1 MTRESIL
8 VVDDEKI
15 LRDFL
20 RETLTRAGYVVGT
33 AEDGEAAIAAAT
45 EDPYALALL
54 DVKMPGRDGI
64 ETLEALRAARP
75 GIAVVMMTAYGTVE
89 SAVRAMRLGAVDYL
103 QKPFGAE
110 KVEEVVERVL
120 EVARLREENRRL
132 AARLTGREGRGALV
146 GGGPAMERILAAVRA
161 AAGSRSTV
169 LVTGESGTGKELVA
183 RALHEMSPR
192 AARPFI
198 KVNCA
203 AIPEGLLESELF
215 GHERGAFTGA
225 VRTRAGH
232 FEAADGGTLLLD
244 EVGEAGPAV
253 QSKLLRVIQEREVT
267 RVGDAKS
274 IKVDVRL
281 VATTNR
287 DLQEAVRSG
296 RFRGDLYYRLNVIPI
311 HLPPLRERRE
321 EIPALVEHFVRRFAA
336 EGGRS
341 VRGTTPEAVERL
353 TSHSWPGNIRELE
366 NVIERAV
373 VMGAGPW
380 IGTEHIALDDDVA
393 ARRSGDGRAPA
404 MGAKRTL
411 EEMERELILATLRD
425 AGGNR
430 TRAAERL
437 GVSVRTIRNKLS
449 RWRAEG
455 ALIEETCRAE

>member
-1 MTRESIL
+1 MKRESIL

-20 RETLTRAGYVVGT
+20 RETLARAGYVVGT
-33 AEDGEAAIAAAT
+33 ADGADAAIAAAA
-45 EDPYALALL
+45 EEPYALALL

-64 ETLEALRAARP
+64 EALEALRAARP
-75 GIAVVMMTAYGTVE
+75 GMAVVMMTAHGTVE
-89 SAVRAMRLGAVDYL
+89 SAVRAMRLGAVDYI
-103 QKPFGAE
+103 QKPFGVE

-120 EVARLREENRRL
+120 EVARLREENRRR
-132 AARLTGREGRGALV
+132 AARLARGEGRGALV
-146 GGGPAMERILAAVRA
+146 GGGPATECVLAAVRA
-161 AAGSRSTV
+161 ASRSRSTV

-253 QSKLLRVIQEREVT
+253 QAKLLRVIQEREVT
-267 RVGDAKS
+267 RVGDARS
-274 IKVDVRL
+274 LKVDVRL

-287 DLQEAVRSG
+287 DLQEEVRGG

-311 HLPPLRERRE
+311 HVPPLRERRE

-336 EGGRS
+336 EGGRA
-341 VRGTTPEAVERL
+341 VRGPTPEALERL
-353 TSHSWPGNIRELE
+353 TAHSWPGNVRELE

-380 IGTEHIALDDDVA
+380 IGAEHIALDDDA
-393 ARRSGDGRAPA
+393 ASRPSGASAPSA
-404 MGAKRTL
+404 GATSTL
-411 EEMERELILATLRD
+411 EQMERELILAALRD

-449 RWRAEG
+449 RWRAAG
-455 ALIEETCRAE
+455 ALHEEACRAD